1 MVKSSKKIILFLSI
15 VALFYSCSKKESFK
29 IDLSSEIVNPKTYVV
44 YKADSTINI
53 DGIAD
58 EKIWKETPFTED
70 FIDIEGRKIPNQ
82 NTKVKMLWDK
92 DFLYVYAKLEEKD
105 IWADITKRDAVIF
118 YNNDFE
124 VFINPSN
131 DNHNYGEIEINA
143 LGTIWDLVLNKPYN
157 VGGKPKNHWNL
168 NNLKSAIFIKGTL
181 NNSKNIDE
189 FWSVEMA
196 IPLSAFA
203 ELKNKPKVNPK
214 DGEQWRINFSRVQ
227 WNHDIID
234 GVYSRK
240 KENGKFLPEYNWVWS
255 NQGAINMHLPEN
267 WGYIQFSENNPKN
280 KIDFQHKT
288 DVISEQI
295 TYALFR
301 KIAFHDLKHLKDTIV
316 GTQIKFEPITILDK
330 TINATYLKTFT
341 GFNLKTENKNTIYTI
356 SENGL
361 IHRKK
366 ITLSKK

>member
-29 IDLSSEIVNPKTYVV
+29 IDLSSKIVNPKTYVV

-181 NNSKNIDE
+181 NNSKDIDE

-196 IPLSAFA
+196 IPLNAFA
-203 ELKNKPKVNPK
+203 ELKNKPKLNPK
-214 DGEQWRINFSRVQ
+214 DIYG
-227 WNHDIID
+227 
-234 GVYSRK
+234 
-240 KENGKFLPEYNWVWS
+240 
-255 NQGAINMHLPEN
+255 
-267 WGYIQFSENNPKN
+267 
-280 KIDFQHKT
+280 
-288 DVISEQI
+288 
-295 TYALFR
+295 
-301 KIAFHDLKHLKDTIV
+301 IV
-316 GTQIKFEPITILDK
+316 K
-330 TINATYLKTFT
+330 
-341 GFNLKTENKNTIYTI
+341 
-356 SENGL
+356 
-361 IHRKK
+361 R
-366 ITLSKK
+366 

>member
-1 MVKSSKKIILFLSI
+1 MVKKIQKTILLLSSVL
-15 VALFYSCSKKESFK
+15 LFYSCSKKEPLR
-29 IDLSSEIVNPKTYVV
+29 IDLSKEIVNPKTYVV
-44 YKADSTINI
+44 YKTDSKILV

-58 EKIWKETPFTED
+58 EKIWEKTLFTDD
-70 FIDIEGRKIPNQ
+70 FIDIEGKIKPNQ
-82 NTKVKMLWDK
+82 NTKVKMLWGK

-105 IWADITKRDAVIF
+105 IWADITERDAVIF

-168 NNLKSAIFIKGTL
+168 NNLKSAVFIKGTL
-181 NNSKNIDE
+181 NNSKDIDE

-196 IPLSAFA
+196 IPLNAFA
-203 ELKNKPKVNPK
+203 ELKNKPKLNPK

-227 WNHDIID
+227 WNHDIIN

-240 KENGKFLPEYNWVWS
+240 KENGNFLREYNWVWS

-267 WGYIQFSENNPKN
+267 WGYIQFSENNPTN
-280 KIDFQHKT
+280 KINFKHKT
-288 DVISEQI
+288 DVLSEQI
-295 TYALFR
+295 TYALYR
-301 KIAFHDLKHLKDTIV
+301 NIAFKKLKYLRDLPI
-316 GTQIKFEPITILDK
+316 GTQIEFHPIKIQNK
-330 TINATYLKTFT
+330 VINATFLKTFT
-341 GFNLKTENKNTIYTI
+341 GFNLKTNNKNTIYTI

-361 IHRKK
+361 IQRKK
-366 ITLSKK
+366 INHSKN